1 MSSITNVCVRWGPI
15 YSDFFSVG
23 NGVKQGGKLSPLLY
37 NIYMGNL
44 SVQLHKQP
52 IGCSLGTAVVNHLIY
67 ADDLLLFLLPPKDY
81 KHYLTYVT
89 PTDVST
95 TFNII
100 LVNPW
105 SRTLTLEMQFLL
117 GKWP

>member
-1 MSSITNVCVRWGPI
+1 MLEITPNHIFSSLWI
-15 YSDFFSVG
+15 
-23 NGVKQGGKLSPLLY
+23 NGVMQVGKLSPLLY

-67 ADDLLLFLLPPKDY
+67 ADDLLLFAPLKDCKY
-81 KHYLTYVT
+81 YLTFVT

-105 SRTLTLEMQFLL
+105 SCTLTLDMQISL
-117 GKWP
+117 GK